1 MWILLLL
8 RLRIPNVK
16 GAPLLQE
23 MQALISLARFFFS
36 FNLMNAYMSDIWNHA
51 FTITFSIFFSPVS
64 VTYPF
69 ISSSFAFLLLPI
81 GKLQEAGSDVHR
93 GGVAWG
99 GWGGGG
105 SMTMTTLPPFP
116 PPPPPLFLHALTC
129 CRLQGRRGG
138 TTRHERQRRLGCQE
152 VGTAEGLGK
161 MPRLLE
167 LELKLPA
174 E

>member
-99 GWGGGG
+99 GWGGG

-138 TTRHERQRRLGCQE
+138 TTGHERQRRLGCQE

>member
-99 GWGGGG
+99 GWGGVDDDDY
-105 SMTMTTLPPFP
+105 SSSFSPSATAVVPSRIDVLPSAGP
-116 PPPPPLFLHALTC
+116 
-129 CRLQGRRGG
+129 QGRDHR
-138 TTRHERQRRLGCQE
+138 T
-152 VGTAEGLGK
+152 
-161 MPRLLE
+161 
-167 LELKLPA
+167 
-174 E
+174 